1 MALLLLF
8 FALILLLLNL
18 HFVLLLLN
26 LFLVLLL
33 LNVLFVLF
41 LVLLLNLLLVLL
53 LVFLLIFLLVFLLVY
68 LLFFFFLQISDIGN
82 LFPGIREII
91 LFLSI
96 LILRQVEVLELLIMG
111 FQVSSQNGEVNSR
124 SVLASFQ
131 QHGGII
137 DLSDY
142 PHVR

>member
-1 MALLLLF
+1 MALPLLF
-8 FALILLLLNL
+8 LALIFLLLNIL
-18 HFVLLLLN
+18 LVLLLLN
-26 LFLVLLL
+26 LLNVLLVLFFVFFLVLLL
-33 LNVLFVLF
+33 V
-41 LVLLLNLLLVLL
+41 
-53 LVFLLIFLLVFLLVY
+53 FLLVFLLVY